1 MDDNRLNRI
10 ESKIDTVT
18 DKVDTINQILAQ
30 QHESLKYHIKRTDLL
45 EQQIAPLRRH
55 DINITFMIQLI
66 IYIAAILG
74 AIEAY
79 KRIFG

>member
-45 EQQIAPLRRH
+45 EQQIAPLRRR